1 MASRSPIED
10 YYLCRRGIGGNPI
23 DENVSNAELQELLVR
38 MRNEQQCHLIEQ
50 DELLTIIRNQSR
62 PQFIREV
69 GANVVGSFIYDGLRY
84 FLRCFK
90 P

>member
-1 MASRSPIED
+1 MAGRSPIED
-10 YYLCRRGIGGNPI
+10 YYLCRRGIGSNPI
-23 DENVSNAELQELLVR
+23 DKNVSNAELQELLVR
-38 MRNEQQCHLIEQ
+38 MRNEQQLHLMEQ
-50 DELLTIIRNQSR
+50 DELLTIIKNQSK

>member
-1 MASRSPIED
+1 MSSRSPIED
-10 YYLCRRGIGGNPI
+10 YYLCQRGIGSTPI
-23 DENVSNAELQELLVR
+23 DKNVSNAELQELLVR
-38 MRNEQQCHLIEQ
+38 MRNEQQFHLMEQ
-50 DELLTIIRNQSR
+50 DELLTIIRSQSR